1 MNILLINHYAGSPSM
16 GMEYRPYYLAQEWIK
31 SGHSVTILVANN
43 SHIRTYNPILKKDFV
58 NEIIDGITY
67 KWVKTPSYNGN
78 GLGRIKN
85 IFKFVQLGFKYR
97 KQIVDEVKPDVVIA
111 SSTYPSDNYLAKKI
125 ADLSGAKYVYEVHD
139 LWPLSPMELGGMS
152 KYHPFIMLMQHGE
165 NFAYR
170 KANKVISMLPKTK
183 EHMKNH
189 GLDLSK
195 WSYIPNGVCIDD
207 WSNQEP
213 LNNDLLSDLLEFK
226 KTHNVLVAYT
236 GTFGVA
242 NALYTLLDSAKIL
255 AKNKI
260 GFVLLGKGPELQKLK
275 GYISVNKLSNV
286 LILSAIDKKQIPSF
300 LTLCDILYI
309 GLQRQPLFRFGISPN
324 KLIDYMM
331 ASKPIIQAINAGNNV
346 VKDVGCGID
355 VEPENPE
362 AIAEAILKLK
372 SLSKEELNHMGSKG
386 KEFVLKNH
394 DYKVLAKKF
403 IDVIS

>member
-1 MNILLINHYAGSPSM
+1 MNILLINHYAGSPKM
-16 GMEYRPYYLAQEWIK
+16 GMEYRPYYLAQEWINA
-31 SGHSVTILVANN
+31 GHSVTILVANN
-43 SHIRTYNPILKKDFV
+43 SHIRSYNPILKKDIV
-58 NEIIDGITY
+58 NEIVDKITY
-67 KWVKTPSYNGN
+67 KWVKTPSYNSN
-78 GLGRIKN
+78 GLGRIRN
-85 IFKFVQLGFKYR
+85 IFKFIQLGFKYR
-97 KQIVDEVKPDVVIA
+97 KQIVEEVKPDVVIA

-125 ADLSGAKYVYEVHD
+125 ADLSGAKYIYEVHD

-165 NFAYR
+165 NFAYK
-170 KANKVISMLPKTK
+170 KADKVISMLPKTK

-195 WSYIPNGVCIDD
+195 WSYIPNGVCVDD
-207 WSNQEP
+207 WSVQEP
-213 LNNDLLSDLLEFK
+213 LNNDLLSELLEFK
-226 KTHNVLVAYT
+226 KSHTTLVAYT

-242 NALYTLLDSAKIL
+242 NALYTLLDGAKIL

-275 GYISVNKLSNV
+275 DYISLNKLSNV
-286 LILSAIDKKQIPSF
+286 LILNAIDKKQIPSF

-331 ASKPIIQAINAGNNV
+331 ASKPIIQAIDAGNNV

-362 AIAEAILKLK
+362 AIAEAILQLK
-372 SLSKEELNHMGSKG
+372 SLSKEELNAMGLNG
-386 KEFVLKNH
+386 KNFVLKNH
-394 DYKVLAKKF
+394 DYKILAQQF
-403 IDVIS
+403 VDVIS